1 MSSST
6 LILVLLLTTVALST
20 THAFRPNPS
29 TCTSLTLFPHQNAQQ
44 VVYSI
49 RGGGEDDYET
59 DSSSESDMDEY
70 DESEE
75 DEKEIEQ
82 EIEKLSASTKKVME
96 KSNKKRKAQVKQAV
110 SDSLSISKKKKRSSG
125 GTNVLKKIPYIVR
138 AFMNPFTVFAMT
150 KGYFASLFNI
160 DYLQEDISQNLRSA
174 LQEKA
179 KSSPPGGG
187 GGGKKA
193 RKMKPGQAKTLS
205 DLPQLSA

>member
-6 LILVLLLTTVALST
+6 LILVLLLTTIALST

-29 TCTSLTLFPHQNAQQ
+29 TCTSLTLFPHQNAPCFSKQPQQ

-70 DESEE
+70 DESSEE

-96 KSNKKRKAQVKQAV
+96 KSNKKKKSQVKQAV
-110 SDSLSISKKKKRSSG
+110 SESLSISKKKKRSSG

-160 DYLQEDISQNLRSA
+160 DYLQEVRLCVCVYFF
-174 LQEKA
+174 
-179 KSSPPGGG
+179 
-187 GGGKKA
+187 
-193 RKMKPGQAKTLS
+193 
-205 DLPQLSA
+205 